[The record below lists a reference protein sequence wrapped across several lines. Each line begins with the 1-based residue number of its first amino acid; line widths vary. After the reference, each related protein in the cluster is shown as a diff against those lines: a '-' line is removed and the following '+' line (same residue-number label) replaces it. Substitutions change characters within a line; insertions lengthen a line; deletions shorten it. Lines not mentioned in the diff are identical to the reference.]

1 MKGFFLTSFLLI
13 TALGFCQEAVFSPK
27 YPIAKF
33 PKVKEGKIVNY
44 VYEFTNTGD
53 APLEFYS
60 YEVECTCTKVELPTE
75 PTQPGQKGR
84 ISVSFDTN
92 GKSYYQDRIIYLQTN
107 TERKK
112 EKLRLKVY
120 VDPKTVENPTPKSD
134 KN

>member
-1 MKGFFLTSFLLI
+1 MKGFFLTSFLII

-60 YEVECTCTKVELPTE
+60 YEVECTCTKVDLPTE

-92 GKSYYQDRIIYLQTN
+92 GKSYYQDRIIYLTTN

-112 EKLRLKVY
+112 EKLRLKVF
-120 VDPKTVENPTPKSD
+120 VKPKTVEDPTQKS
-134 KN
+134 

>member
-27 YPIAKF
+27 YPVAKF
-33 PKVKEGKIVNY
+33 PKVKEGRILNY

-60 YEVECTCTKVELPTE
+60 YEVECTCTKVDLPNE
-75 PTQPGQKGR
+75 PTQTGQKGR

-107 TERKK
+107 TKRKK

-120 VDPKTVENPTPKSD
+120 VDPKTVETPTPKSD